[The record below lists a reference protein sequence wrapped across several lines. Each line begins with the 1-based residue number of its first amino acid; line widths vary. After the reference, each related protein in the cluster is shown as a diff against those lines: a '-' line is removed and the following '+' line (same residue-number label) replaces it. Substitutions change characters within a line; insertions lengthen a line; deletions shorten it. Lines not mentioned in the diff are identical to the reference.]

1 MERGALY
8 AQHRRAGTW
17 KWMGPRGSITVK
29 EVVGHMA
36 EEMVSRAEYE
46 RLRRALKKKIVQLK
60 EKTAQ
65 MEALRSQLE
74 MLRGTTIFE
83 LEDALNELKIEQRR
97 YEIVAELSDDI
108 IFEYDRE
115 SDILLTFYPGGEEGR
130 KQHITADFLRASH
143 WQELGMSEQT
153 LRRIQQ
159 EAERVCAQGGV
170 GRLEYPARLP
180 GGVTWQRIWFK
191 CVLDDDNRL
200 MRLVGRQSSIDAERA
215 LLDKSRTDPLTGVFN
230 RTYLE
235 YDASTYL
242 QQTPAG
248 MFGACLM
255 IDVDYFKT
263 INDTCGHL
271 TGDTLLR
278 DLAKCFQG
286 LFRSSDIIARIGGDE
301 FMIFLKN
308 LLDMSIVL
316 EKAQQM
322 LTKTRQLGEAH
333 QLPMPLTLSIGVADT
348 RQMVDSFQELYRR
361 SDIALYHAKAS
372 GRNCYRVYEAGMHYP
387 AGFLPQTRQEDAPP
401 PASQAPEH
409 NT

>member
-1 MERGALY
+1 
-8 AQHRRAGTW
+8 
-17 KWMGPRGSITVK
+17 
-29 EVVGHMA
+29 MA

-46 RLRRALKKKIVQLK
+46 RLRRALKKKIAQLK
-60 EKTAQ
+60 ETTAQ
-65 MEALRSQLE
+65 LEDLRSQLE

-83 LEDALNELKIEQRR
+83 LEDALNELKLEQRR

-115 SDILLTFYPGGEEGR
+115 SDILLTFYPGGEDR
-130 KQHITADFLRASH
+130 RTQRMTADFLRASH
-143 WQELGMSEQT
+143 WQELGISDQT
-153 LRRIQQ
+153 LRRIQE

-170 GRLEYPARLP
+170 GRLEYPAKLP
-180 GGVTWQRIWFK
+180 GGVTWQRMWFK
-191 CVLDDDNRL
+191 CVLDRDNRL
-200 MRLVGRQSSIDAERA
+200 VRLVGRQTGIDAERA
-215 LLDKSRTDPLTGVFN
+215 LLDQSRTDPLTGVFN

-235 YDASTYL
+235 YAAATYL
-242 QQTPAG
+242 QQAPAG

-271 TGDTLLR
+271 TGDTLLQ
-278 DLAKCFQG
+278 DLAKSFQG
-286 LFRSSDIIARIGGDE
+286 LFRSSDIVARIGGDE
-301 FMIFLKN
+301 FMVFLKD
-308 LLDMSIVL
+308 LSDTSIVS
-316 EKAQQM
+316 EKARQM
-322 LTKTRQLGEAH
+322 LCRSRQLGEAH

-361 SDIALYHAKAS
+361 SDIALYHAKAD
-372 GRNCYRVYEAGMHYP
+372 GRNCFRVYEAGMHYP